1 MACCAGSVS
10 LEENLKYKLQSF
22 ILLSVLVGIS
32 VLLFYP
38 FFLELQTYWEH
49 ERESSY
55 VFLIPL
61 FSAYFLWVQREKLR
75 GLKFNRDEPLFS
87 RSGLVL
93 LICGLGL
100 FVVGIYTYVLFAEAL
115 AFVVIIAAAVH
126 VVYGRDMFRITI
138 VPILFLLFMLPIPY
152 PVYFAVAGPLK
163 YFIAYMAAMF
173 LSFVNIPVFLEGNV
187 IHLTSISLLVHETC
201 SGLRTVISL
210 LAISTAFAYLFLK
223 SYRSWIVIIAAAV
236 IVGIFVNVIR
246 IFGIGLLS
254 YMYNSTIALDFH
266 KYAWGLVTP
275 VGVIT
280 IFLTGYILRWY
291 EERKD
296 T

>member
-1 MACCAGSVS
+1 M
-10 LEENLKYKLQSF
+10 KDKLQLF
-22 ILLSVLVGIS
+22 ILLSLLSGIS

-38 FFLELQTYWEH
+38 FFSELNTYWQH
-49 ERESSY
+49 DRESSY

-75 GLKFNRDEPLFS
+75 ELQFNRDEPFFS
-87 RSGLVL
+87 KGGLVL

-100 FVVGIYTYVLFAEAL
+100 FIIGRYTYVLFAEAL
-115 AFVVIIAAAVH
+115 AFVVIMAAAVLFI
-126 VVYGRDMFRITI
+126 YGKDLFKITL

-152 PVYFAVAGPLK
+152 PVYYAVAGPLK
-163 YFIAYMAAMF
+163 YFIAYMAATF

-210 LAISTAFAYLFLK
+210 IAISTAFAYLFLK
-223 SYRSWIVIIAAAV
+223 SYRSWIAIIAAAV
-236 IVGIFVNVIR
+236 IVGIFVNVMR
-246 IFGIGLLS
+246 IFAVGLLS
-254 YMYNSTIALDFH
+254 YMYDSTVAMDFH
-266 KYAWGLVTP
+266 KYAWGFVTP

-280 IFLTGYILRWY
+280 IFLIGYILRWY
-291 EERKD
+291 EERRD